1 MAIKLFRLKARSP
14 SKSHFLERKEKR
26 VPMEVGVQLSGHL
39 KLPGVE
45 TTFTENVSDSGARVV
60 TVRRW
65 RPDDRVWIASL
76 GGDFLSLARVAYCE
90 PLRGEGFAIGL
101 EFLEPSGRW
110 VIGSLARRNYVQGG

>member
-1 MAIKLFRLKARSP
+1 MEIKLFRSKARLV
-14 SKSHFLERKEKR
+14 SKSYPLERKEKR

-45 TTFTENVSDSGARVV
+45 TTFTENVSDSGARVM

-65 RPDDRVWIASL
+65 GPDDRVWIASL
-76 GGDFLSLARVAYCE
+76 GGDFLSLARVAYCV

-110 VIGSLARRNYVQGG
+110 VIGSPLRRNRVQGG